1 MGGEGSGR
9 TSWHRN
15 RWKTL
20 LSPAHLNLLTSSDVR
35 VEILM
40 RTLRSGHQ
48 VVHLLLE
55 TGQAWLLLLLP
66 THQHC
71 LQVSEQLQRLC
82 LLDQLS
88 RLWQT
93 WKSRLLPPLL
103 LLLLGK
109 KVVEGR
115 GCHHAGGQGCLRLE
129 VGQGLAE
136 GGLGGRN

>member
-1 MGGEGSGR
+1 MVGEGRWR

-20 LSPAHLNLLTSSDVR
+20 LSPAYLHLLPSVR
-35 VEILM
+35 VEILVWS
-40 RTLRSGHQ
+40 LGSGHQ
-48 VVHLLLE
+48 LVHLLLE

-71 LQVSEQLQRLC
+71 LQVSKQLQRLR

-88 RLWQT
+88 RLRQA

-103 LLLLGK
+103 MLLLRE
-109 KVVEGR
+109 KVVEG
-115 GCHHAGGQGCLRLE
+115 
-129 VGQGLAE
+129 
-136 GGLGGRN
+136 

>member
-1 MGGEGSGR
+1 MVGKRRS
-9 TSWHRN
+9 SWHRN

-20 LSPAHLNLLTSSDVR
+20 LGSAHLHLLLASVR

-48 VVHLLLE
+48 LVHLLLE

-71 LQVSEQLQRLC
+71 LQVSKQLQRLR

-88 RLWQT
+88 RLRQT
-93 WKSRLLPPLL
+93 RQSRLLPPLL
-103 LLLLGK
+103 LLLGE
-109 KVVEGR
+109 KVVEG
-115 GCHHAGGQGCLRLE
+115 
-129 VGQGLAE
+129 
-136 GGLGGRN
+136 